1 MDLRLQQRVR
11 QNQWNRVPTEHWAC
25 CQFQVGCQV
34 TFRGLVKFLVD
45 DSENSKM
52 ILLNMVV
59 FSDVT
64 CFPLNDMLFEVGF
77 CPVFC

>member
-1 MDLRLQQRVR
+1 M
-11 QNQWNRVPTEHWAC
+11 
-25 CQFQVGCQV
+25 